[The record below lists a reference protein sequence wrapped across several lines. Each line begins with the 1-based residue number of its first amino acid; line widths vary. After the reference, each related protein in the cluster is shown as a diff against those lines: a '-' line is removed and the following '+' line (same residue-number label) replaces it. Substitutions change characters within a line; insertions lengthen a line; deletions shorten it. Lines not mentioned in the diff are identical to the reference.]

1 MFAEEIGSFS
11 FFCAVGDKEFGDLIQ
26 FLFDRFPEDFSKYP
40 IVFHKALDSTG
51 NFCHFLG
58 FMLKHLSNKIREK
71 VLAGKWPAETAAES
85 QMLKDFRASKMSVK
99 KFLKEKW
106 N

>member
-1 MFAEEIGSFS
+1 
-11 FFCAVGDKEFGDLIQ
+11 
-26 FLFDRFPEDFSKYP
+26 
-40 IVFHKALDSTG
+40 
-51 NFCHFLG
+51 
-58 FMLKHLSNKIREK
+58 MLKQLSNKIREK
-71 VLAGKWPAETAAES
+71 VLSGKWPAETAAEY